1 MLLQYLHH
9 WNFPVL
15 PKLQLPLPVAAEES
29 TQHLRC
35 KIQHI
40 PVGLNVIL
48 RVNGKQFRS
57 IRKRLDLRLG
67 LRQFHP
73 AGRTAPYSQLYS
85 QSFLYDAAGS

>member
-15 PKLQLPLPVAAEES
+15 PKLQLPLPVDAEES